1 MTDTIDYRSFL
12 SRLDPTWP
20 YLVHRGGRY
29 YPDRPA
35 CTRVDWGECAFIGNG
50 MIGASIYKKSA
61 TGLCFEL
68 GRNDAE
74 AHNFLKGVDWCVP
87 RIPIGDLV
95 LTAGYSAATPAGTTE
110 QMRLGLYDAEATG
123 ATETPAGNISWRAF
137 ADAVRDVLMLVVT
150 YPKTMT
156 ASARPQVSLHP
167 AHGVSPRLEW
177 VSPEVADAA
186 TPLPPK
192 PVLTTTGD
200 ITLSVQELVNDAGA
214 ISGECAV
221 ALRAMK
227 GSQHDVL
234 DNFQRDRYLLS
245 IQHSRENGVARKAA
259 RAAVDDAVTMGLAAL
274 EDEHRAWWHSWWR
287 RSFLSLS
294 DTRWEAFYHIQLY
307 KLASATRGEMDE
319 VIDNQGVWLT
329 DSAWPGTW
337 WNLNVQLAYS
347 PLCKANRVDLARSL
361 ANTIHRYEEQMRQN
375 AAPVTPDGMYMG
387 RSSGRECTHNSLPAR
402 EAIQQGIEGIF
413 ELGNFTWIAK
423 LLHDQYRYTMDRHY
437 LAETV
442 YPVLRAAVEVPRA
455 LLERGADGKLHLP
468 RTTSP
473 EYPTPGDPARSTFC
487 PAHDTSYDLA
497 LLRWGLTTLLDA
509 EHELGITDAHS
520 ALWKECLRDLT
531 PYCLDENGLMV
542 ARGLPFA
549 VSHRHYSHLFALYP
563 LQLCDLEDAA
573 ERAVA
578 ETSFRHWMG
587 LRGALQGYSYT
598 GGAAMAALLGE
609 GNFALECLNG
619 LREVLLPN
627 TMYTEGG
634 GPVIETPLSGAE
646 SLHCMLVHTI
656 KNTLRVFPA
665 IPDAFR
671 DVEFASLLAE
681 GAFEVSGKRSNGVNQ
696 WVLVKSLAGTPLRV
710 MPNLPGTVLAHGA
723 RFFSL
728 KPDGNGAFLIDL
740 KQGEEVLLYGRAAA
754 GTGDEPPQTTVAPV
768 PSEKQYENFYGAI
781 KPGMG
786 AQALL
791 PLTRAGNNPQQ

>member
-1 MTDTIDYRSFL
+1 MTDTVEYRSFL

-20 YLVHRGGRY
+20 RLVHRGGRY
-29 YPDRPA
+29 FPDRPA

-50 MIGASIYKKSA
+50 MIGASIYKKTA

-87 RIPIGDLV
+87 RIPIGDMV
-95 LTAGYSAATPAGTTE
+95 LTAGPFTETQAVTNE

-123 ATETPAGNISWRAF
+123 EMETPAGNISWQAF
-137 ADAVRDVLMLVVT
+137 ADAARDVLVLVVT
-150 YPKTMT
+150 YPQTLS
-156 ASARPQVSLHP
+156 ASARPRVSLHP
-167 AHGVSPRLEW
+167 AHGISPRLNW
-177 VSPEVADAA
+177 VSKEVADAA
-186 TPLPPK
+186 SPLPPL

-200 ITLSVQELVNDAGA
+200 ITLSVQELVNDAGD

-227 GSQHDVL
+227 EARQDISDSSR
-234 DNFQRDRYLLS
+234 RDMYLLS
-245 IQHSRENGVARKAA
+245 IQHSRGNGVARNAA
-259 RAAVDDAVTMGLAAL
+259 RAAVDEAAAMGTAAL

-337 WNLNVQLAYS
+337 WNLNVQLSYS

-361 ANTIHRYEEQMRQN
+361 ANTIRRHEKQIRLN
-375 AAPVTPDGMYMG
+375 AAPVTPEGMYMG
-387 RSSGRECTHNSLPAR
+387 RSSGRECTGNTLPTR
-402 EAIQQGIEGIF
+402 EAILQGIEGIF

-423 LLHDQYRYTMDRHY
+423 LLHDQYRYTMDRQF

-442 YPVLRAAVEVPRA
+442 YPVLRAAVEVPCS
-455 LLERGADGKLHLP
+455 LLERGEDGKLHLP

-487 PAHDTSYDLA
+487 PAQDTSYDLA

-509 EHELGITDAHS
+509 EHELGMTDAHS

-563 LQLCDLEDAA
+563 LQLFDLEDPS

-578 ETSFRHWMG
+578 ETSFRHWIG

-598 GGAAMAALLGE
+598 GSAAMAALLGE
-609 GNFALECLNG
+609 GNFALDCLNG
-619 LREVLLPN
+619 LREYLLPN

-646 SLHCMLVHTI
+646 SLQCVLVHTI

-671 DVEFASLLAE
+671 DLQFAALLAE
-681 GAFEVSGKRSNGVNQ
+681 GAFEVSGRRAHGVNQ
-696 WVLVKSLAGTPLRV
+696 WVLVKSLAGSPLRI
-710 MPNLPGTVLAHGA
+710 MPNLPGAVLAHGA
-723 RFFSL
+723 RAFNL
-728 KPDGNGAFLIDL
+728 KPDGKGAYLIDL
-740 KQGEEVLLYGRAAA
+740 KRGEAVLLYG
-754 GTGDEPPQTTVAPV
+754 
-768 PSEKQYENFYGAI
+768 
-781 KPGMG
+781 
-786 AQALL
+786 
-791 PLTRAGNNPQQ
+791 